1 MSSGSGLL
9 TGDSLTA
16 IFKSRER
23 LPIVGMSKVAR
34 VVVAV
39 ICFVFSS
46 SSVERAARAQE
57 SDAPVAP
64 SLESLPS
71 DPGSVAGSTTIPAVA
86 ASASALH
93 APQEKR
99 VYELTFDDLAFK
111 MEKGTTFAREMLT
124 PKINE
129 YNGSTIRLR
138 GFIRPSFTQSGLTK
152 FVFVRD
158 NQECCFGPGA
168 ALYDCVLVKLAD
180 GNKTD
185 FTVRPVTIEGEFYL
199 KEYEGPDGK
208 IWSIYRLKEGAVK

>member
-1 MSSGSGLL
+1 MSGGPWFMI
-9 TGDSLTA
+9 D
-16 IFKSRER
+16 
-23 LPIVGMSKVAR
+23 
-34 VVVAV
+34 
-39 ICFVFSS
+39 
-46 SSVERAARAQE
+46 
-57 SDAPVAP
+57 DW
-64 SLESLPS
+64 
-71 DPGSVAGSTTIPAVA
+71 PGSISVGRLRSLMVDRRNAIWFAVVGIFFLVVCLSPVRFVGAQVENPASTDNALPAA
-86 ASASALH
+86 PLDLAPAPASVS
-93 APQEKR
+93 PQEKR

-111 MEKGTTFAREMLT
+111 MEKGSTFNREMLT

-129 YNGSTIRLR
+129 YDGSTIKLR

-199 KEYEGPDGK
+199 KEYQGPDGK
-208 IWSIYRLKEGAVK
+208 IWSIYRLKEGVVK